1 MSHPQPRQHPAWF
14 SAALFSVSLGFV
26 PKAWAE
32 DGQDNHD
39 APAERVADDQND
51 AYGKAQAAAAAG
63 DGASAVTL
71 LREAQHAGAIDSAL
85 YHALGNALYRLPDPA
100 AKPAAAAAW
109 RRGLR
114 LAPRNGDL
122 AANLDRVREGF
133 VDRIDPPPDA
143 PTAFF
148 WQNFLSTR
156 ESGALASAF
165 TSLGLGLVTFARF
178 RRRAIGALAPLS
190 LLLGFLLAFST
201 YLAHQNARTVIIL
214 APELAARSALG
225 PDGVEL
231 FRLHAGTEVR
241 SLDTSGEH
249 TLIQLP
255 DERRGWVESG
265 NLLSTD
271 PREPFPALPAPPTTA
286 AD

>member
-1 MSHPQPRQHPAWF
+1 MSRAHPRPQPAWHCLGLVV
-14 SAALFSVSLGFV
+14 AGLFLS
-26 PKAWAE
+26 PTAWA
-32 DGQDNHD
+32 D
-39 APAERVADDQND
+39 D
-51 AYGKAQAAAAAG
+51 AYARAQAAAAAG
-63 DGASAVTL
+63 DAATAVAL

-85 YHALGNALYRLPDPA
+85 YPALGNALYRLPDPV

-143 PTAFF
+143 PPAFF

-156 ESGALASAF
+156 ESGALASLF
-165 TSLGLGLVTFARF
+165 TSLGLGTAIFARF
-178 RRRAIGALAPLS
+178 RQRAVGALPPVS
-190 LLLGFLLAFST
+190 LLVGLLLALST
-201 YLAHQNARTVIIL
+201 YFAHQNAQTVIVL
-214 APELAARSALG
+214 DPELAVRSALG

-231 FRLHAGTEVR
+231 FRLHAGAEVR
-241 SLDTSGEH
+241 SLDSSGEH

-255 DERRGWVESG
+255 DDRRGWVQSAS
-265 NLLSTD
+265 LLSTD
-271 PREPFPALPAPPTTA
+271 PREPFPTFPTVAQEGTQPAG
-286 AD
+286 